1 DAHHMTTAFAIAHDR
16 SDFSMVLGGPL
27 YQLFR
32 RAHMV
37 GSAME
42 LLARRVVALTLIGWL
57 PLLLLAVVAGRAWGG
72 AVIPFL
78 RDFDVHVRFLVSLPL
93 LIYAEVLVH
102 ERFRPVI
109 AQFTERNIIPLD

>member
-1 DAHHMTTAFAIAHDR
+1 MTTDLASAHDA

-37 GSAME
+37 GTAME
-42 LLARRVVALTLIGWL
+42 LLTRRIVALALIAWL
-57 PLLLLAVVAGRAWGG
+57 PLLLLAILAGRAWGG
-72 AVIPFL
+72 VDVPFL

-109 AQFTERNIIPLD
+109 KQFSERNIIPLE

>member
-1 DAHHMTTAFAIAHDR
+1 MRTPAATDVRRARTPPRRGATAAGKLDMTTAFATPPDR

-32 RAHMV
+32 RAHMA

-42 LLARRVVALTLIGWL
+42 LLARRVLAVTLIGWL

-72 AVIPFL
+72 VEISFL

-93 LIYAEVLVH
+93 LIY
-102 ERFRPVI
+102 
-109 AQFTERNIIPLD
+109 